1 MKKLL
6 FINFCLLA
14 LTCKADIVTD
24 SLYKNPSVINPFL
37 KDKDN
42 SVELKRVTRVLTFA
56 TFSSEIGWASFIDD
70 PHKGFEI
77 NYTKQKM
84 SRILSKGISVGL
96 QPVST
101 LEQNVTLLDT
111 LGVLKV
117 RDQIVH
123 GHITLRFSPLKF
135 KIIQPYIDL
144 IVGAQGSLLT
154 SKFTDLLQENERSR
168 ENIYFARTWSYGY
181 SAGVRIKVV
190 SHFFLDLRYA
200 KVSYGNLESIEDI
213 IIEDNGVV
221 TYTTGDWEAPRGYLR
236 AGVSFS
242 Y

>member
-14 LTCKADIVTD
+14 LTCKADIITD
-24 SLYKNPSVINPFL
+24 SLYKNPSVTHPFL

-42 SVELKRVTRVLTFA
+42 SVELKRVTRVFTIA
-56 TFSSEIGWASFIDD
+56 TFSNEIGWASFMDD

-96 QPVST
+96 QPIST

-135 KIIQPYIDL
+135 KIVQPYIDL

-154 SKFTDLLQENERSR
+154 SKFSLPIFIFIFFDISKFSIFRNRRETRFHAERINFRGMSSNM
-168 ENIYFARTWSYGY
+168 ELFGEYF
-181 SAGVRIKVV
+181 
-190 SHFFLDLRYA
+190 
-200 KVSYGNLESIEDI
+200 
-213 IIEDNGVV
+213 
-221 TYTTGDWEAPRGYLR
+221 
-236 AGVSFS
+236 
-242 Y
+242 

>member
-6 FINFCLLA
+6 FIYFCLLA

-24 SLYKNPSVINPFL
+24 SLYKNPSVIHPLL
-37 KDKDN
+37 KDKEN
-42 SVELKRVTRVLTFA
+42 NVELKRVTRVFTFA
-56 TFSSEIGWASFIDD
+56 TFSHEIGWASFLED
-70 PHKGFEI
+70 PNKGFEF

-96 QPVST
+96 QPVSN
-101 LEQNVTLLDT
+101 LQQNVTLLDT

-123 GHITLRFSPLKF
+123 GHIILRFSPLKF
-135 KIIQPYIDL
+135 KIVQPYIDL

-154 SKFTDLLQENERSR
+154 SKFTDMLQENERSR
-168 ENIYFARTWSYGY
+168 ENVYFAKTWSYGY
-181 SAGVRIKVV
+181 SAGVRIQIMT
-190 SHFFLDLRYA
+190 HFFLDLRYA
-200 KVSYGNLESIEDI
+200 RVTYGDLESIDDLK
-213 IIEDNGVV
+213 IEENGVV
-221 TYTTGDWEAPRGYLR
+221 TYTTSDWKAPPGYLR
-236 AGVSFS
+236 LGVSFS

>member
-6 FINFCLLA
+6 FIYFSFLA

-24 SLYKNPSVINPFL
+24 SLYKNPSVMTPFL
-37 KDKDN
+37 QDKDS
-42 SVELKRVTRVLTFA
+42 SVKLKRVTRVFTLA
-56 TFSSEIGWASFIDD
+56 TFSNEIGWASFRED
-70 PHKGFEI
+70 PNKGFEI

-101 LEQNVTLLDT
+101 LQQNVNLLDT

-123 GHITLRFSPLKF
+123 GHIILRFSPLKF
-135 KIIQPYIDL
+135 KIVQPYIDL
-144 IVGAQGSLLT
+144 IAGAQGSLLT
-154 SKFTDLLQENERSR
+154 SKFTDILQENERSR
-168 ENIYFARTWSYGY
+168 ENIYLSRTWSYGY
-181 SAGVRIKVV
+181 SAGVRIKVLP
-190 SHFFLDLRYA
+190 HFFLDLRYA
-200 KVSYGNLESIEDI
+200 RLTYGDLESIADI
-213 IIEDNGVV
+213 KIEDNGVV
-221 TYTTGDWEAPRGYLR
+221 SYTTGDWEAPPGYLR
-236 AGVSFS
+236 LGVSFS

>member
-6 FINFCLLA
+6 FISFCLLA

-24 SLYKNPSVINPFL
+24 SLYKNPSVINTL
-37 KDKDN
+37 YKDKDN

-56 TFSSEIGWASFIDD
+56 TFSSEIGWASFMED

-84 SRILSKGISVGL
+84 SKILSKGISLGL
-96 QPVST
+96 QPIST
-101 LEQNVTLLDT
+101 LEQNVALLDT
-111 LGVLKV
+111 LGVIKV
-117 RDQIVH
+117 RDQIVY
-123 GHITLRFSPLKF
+123 GHLTLRFSPLKF

-168 ENIYFARTWSYGY
+168 ENIYFSRTWSYGY
-181 SAGVRIKVV
+181 SAGVRVKVV

-200 KVSYGNLESIEDI
+200 KVSYGNLESIADVN
-213 IIEDNGVV
+213 IEDNGVV

>member
-6 FINFCLLA
+6 SIYFCLLA
-14 LTCKADIVTD
+14 LTCKADTVTD
-24 SLYKNPSVINPFL
+24 SLYKNPSVIHPFL
-37 KDKDN
+37 KDKDK

-56 TFSSEIGWASFIDD
+56 TFSPEIGWASFKGD
-70 PHKGFEI
+70 PNKGFEI

-101 LEQNVTLLDT
+101 SQHYVSLIDT

-117 RDQIVH
+117 RDQIIH
-123 GHITLRFSPLKF
+123 GHINLRFSPLKF
-135 KIIQPYIDL
+135 KSIQPYIDL

-168 ENIYFARTWSYGY
+168 ENVYFDKTWSYGY

-190 SHFFLDLRYA
+190 SHCFLDLRYA
-200 KVSYGNLESIEDI
+200 RVAYGDLESIDDLTI
-213 IIEDNGVV
+213 DYNGVI
-221 TYTTGDWEAPRGYLR
+221 TYTTSDWEAPPGYLR
-236 AGVSFS
+236 LGVSFS

>member
-6 FINFCLLA
+6 CINFCLLA
-14 LTCKADIVTD
+14 LTCKADIITD
-24 SLYKNPSVINPFL
+24 SLYKNPSVIHPFL

-42 SVELKRVTRVLTFA
+42 SVELKRVTRVFTIA
-56 TFSSEIGWASFIDD
+56 TFSNEIGWASFMDD

-96 QPVST
+96 QPIST
-101 LEQNVTLLDT
+101 LEKNVTLLDT

-135 KIIQPYIDL
+135 KIVQPYIDL

-181 SAGVRIKVV
+181 SGGVRVKVV
-190 SHFFLDLRYA
+190 PHFFLDLRYA
-200 KVSYGNLESIEDI
+200 KVSYGNLENIADVT
-213 IIEDNGVV
+213 IEDNGVV

>member
-1 MKKLL
+1 M
-6 FINFCLLA
+6 
-14 LTCKADIVTD
+14 
-24 SLYKNPSVINPFL
+24 
-37 KDKDN
+37 
-42 SVELKRVTRVLTFA
+42 
-56 TFSSEIGWASFIDD
+56 DD

-96 QPVST
+96 QPIST

-135 KIIQPYIDL
+135 KIVQPYIDL

-154 SKFTDLLQENERSR
+154 SKFTDLLQANERSR

-181 SAGVRIKVV
+181 SAGVRVKVV
-190 SHFFLDLRYA
+190 PHFFLDLRYA
-200 KVSYGNLESIEDI
+200 KVSYGNLENIADVT
-213 IIEDNGVV
+213 IEDNGVV

>member
-6 FINFCLLA
+6 FIYFCLLA

-24 SLYKNPSVINPFL
+24 SLYKKPSVIQPFL
-37 KDKDN
+37 KDKEN
-42 SVELKRVTRVLTFA
+42 NVELKRVTRVFTFA
-56 TFSSEIGWASFIDD
+56 TFSHEIGWASFLED
-70 PHKGFEI
+70 PNKGFEF

-101 LEQNVTLLDT
+101 LQQNVTLLDT

-123 GHITLRFSPLKF
+123 GHIILRFSPLKF
-135 KIIQPYIDL
+135 KIVQPYIDL

-154 SKFTDLLQENERSR
+154 SKFTDILQENERSR
-168 ENIYFARTWSYGY
+168 ENVYFAKTWSYGY
-181 SAGVRIKVV
+181 SAGVRIKVMT
-190 SHFFLDLRYA
+190 HFFLDLRYA
-200 KVSYGNLESIEDI
+200 RVTYGDLESIEDI
-213 IIEDNGVV
+213 LIEDNGEV
-221 TYTTGDWEAPRGYLR
+221 TYTTSDWEAPPGYLR
-236 AGVSFS
+236 LGVSFS